1 MKRFLYQFFPLA
13 HSLVKSYFLY
23 RLLPQSAKDMNNKFI
38 VIFPWL
44 NSMTKPQLCPDFRD
58 IRHDFHHNLF
68 SSPSSWIFCTCSKI
82 KFKTII
88 WLLKFPVLIQCI
100 IFFYWSFLQK
110 RSLFSAYSRTS
121 LTQILRWLEL
131 NFLFLNQNVIEI
143 YPDNSNSLLTRSV
156 FHSLQSSR
164 YQGSTVKLS

>member
-44 NSMTKPQLCPDFRD
+44 NSMTKPQFRPDFRD
-58 IRHDFHHNLF
+58 IRHDFYHNLF
-68 SSPSSWIFCTCSKI
+68 PSPSSWIFCTCSKI

-100 IFFYWSFLQK
+100 IFFFWSFLQK
-110 RSLFSAYSRTS
+110 RSLFSAYSRTL

-131 NFLFLNQNVIEI
+131 NFLSLNQNVTEI
-143 YPDNSNSLLTRSV
+143 YPDNSNSQLTQSV